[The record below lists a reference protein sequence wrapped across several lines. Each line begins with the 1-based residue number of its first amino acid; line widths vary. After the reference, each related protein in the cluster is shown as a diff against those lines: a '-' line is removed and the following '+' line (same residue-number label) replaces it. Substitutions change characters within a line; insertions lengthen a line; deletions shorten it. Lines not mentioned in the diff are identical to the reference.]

1 MSSRQ
6 RVARVVG
13 QNLGLLAALLSA
25 ATFATSGPFAK
36 AMQAAGWSSGATVL
50 LRVGGASLVLLPST
64 VWTLRGRWHLVRANV
79 RSIAAYGAV
88 AVAGCQVAYF
98 YALQRLDVGIAL
110 LMEYTGILLIV
121 AVVAIRRRA
130 LPPRLTSAGIV
141 VSLAGLVLVL
151 DITGQSRPDPI
162 GLFWGFLAAIGLA
175 TYFLVASEESALPPI
190 ALAGLGMGFGA
201 VVLAVLGLAR
211 VLPMT
216 FASADITLGGLRM
229 PWWFGIGELALVAA
243 AAAYVLGIA
252 AARRLGSTVASFVG
266 LTEVLFAIGFAWLLL
281 GELPGPIQLVGGAIL
296 LGGVVA
302 VKLGEAREGP
312 GPAGLE
318 PVAEPEPEL
327 LAAR

>member
-1 MSSRQ
+1 MSPRQ
-6 RVARVVG
+6 RVA

-64 VWTLRGRWHLVRANV
+64 IWTLRGRWYLVRANL
-79 RSIAAYGAV
+79 RAIAAYGAV

-98 YALQRLDVGIAL
+98 YALQHLDVGVAL

-130 LPPRLTSAGIV
+130 LPPRLTSLGIA
-141 VSLAGLVLVL
+141 VSLAGLVFVL
-151 DITGQSRPDPI
+151 DITGQSRPSPI

-175 TYFLVASEESALPPI
+175 TYFLVASQESALPPI

-211 VLPMT
+211 VLPMA
-216 FASADITLGGLRM
+216 FATTDISLGGHRL

-243 AAAYVLGIA
+243 AAAYVLGIE

-266 LTEVLFAIGFAWLLL
+266 LTEVLFAIGLAWLLL
-281 GELPGPIQLVGGAIL
+281 GELPGLVQLIGGAVLLVG
-296 LGGVVA
+296 VVT
-302 VKLGEAREGP
+302 VKLGEAR
-312 GPAGLE
+312 AGEPPVEVE
-318 PVAEPEPEL
+318 PVPDPEPAL
-327 LAAR
+327 VAARP